1 MMNSRRVV
9 IALVIATA
17 GVGLKPAWAQWVV
30 TDPTTTARN
39 TVTAVLKDRL
49 LQTLTLQQ
57 ERLRRMAA
65 RLSALTSLAKYAVDE
80 VPRWRT
86 HDFEGFLYANGY
98 TAALNYGDSTGAE
111 FARVARARQAA
122 EASILAAMS
131 PNARD
136 VVTRA
141 LATLDVADSSIVLGT
156 HQTGSLRLN
165 GRRELAAAKV

>member
-1 MMNSRRVV
+1 MNCRRVV

-17 GVGLKPAWAQWVV
+17 GVGLQPAWAQWVV

-80 VPRWRT
+80 VPRLELAIDRIPLPGLRPV
-86 HDFEGFLYANGY
+86 DGLDVLQG
-98 TAALNYGDSTGAE
+98 AAGE
-111 FARVARARQAA
+111 RARVGGRRRRSLIACAKGSPRNSPIRSGGSLPRAARAGR
-122 EASILAAMS
+122 IVPGHLG
-131 PNARD
+131 P
-136 VVTRA
+136 
-141 LATLDVADSSIVLGT
+141 AT
-156 HQTGSLRLN
+156 
-165 GRRELAAAKV
+165 E